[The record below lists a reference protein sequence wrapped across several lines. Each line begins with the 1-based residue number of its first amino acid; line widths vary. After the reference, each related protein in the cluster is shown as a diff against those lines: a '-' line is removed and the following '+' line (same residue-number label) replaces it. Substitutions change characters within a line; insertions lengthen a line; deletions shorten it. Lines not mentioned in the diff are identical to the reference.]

1 MSELFELILLITLLS
16 EAMEQCDIE
25 YIAIKRT
32 KK

>member
-1 MSELFELILLITLLS
+1 MSDLFELILFFSLLF